1 MQLQAATLALL
12 SAACDRAARL
22 TQSLPQRAVAN
33 LSSAL
38 RQHLPEVQT
47 LLSLRARFDPFTAA
61 AATTAT
67 AAAIATEAAAIAV
80 VEAESMDTVVAN
92 VPELEALASQQEQP
106 QAEVAVTAQQ
116 LQQQKAD
123 LYCSLLALLT
133 QCTAVAPAAVEAARF
148 DFLKLLPQAQP
159 LLGASPQLQCALLQ
173 LLAAAR
179 TQSSSWVAAASAS
192 ASSTTGSSA
201 CDSPLEVVLTVM
213 KQTLDAQVRAAA
225 RRAAVA
231 ALLSTGLF
239 EGASS
244 SSSSAVDDA
253 DNTEIA
259 LWLDQVRCV
268 YDCDLLQSHALNTL
282 CILRS
287 IVHCASVWLLL
298 AIVVK
303 EDRCNSVQM

>member
-1 MQLQAATLALL
+1 MQLQATTLALL

-22 TQSLPQRAVAN
+22 SHSLPQRAIAN

-47 LLSLRARFDPFTAA
+47 LLSLRARFDPFTATATTTA
-61 AATTAT
+61 AATAT
-67 AAAIATEAAAIAV
+67 ATEAAALAAV

-92 VPELEALASQQEQP
+92 VPELEALALQQEQ
-106 QAEVAVTAQQ
+106 QQEEVAVTAQQ

-159 LLGASPQLQCALLQ
+159 LLGASPRLQGALLQ

-179 TQSSSWVAAASAS
+179 TQSSSWVAAASTS
-192 ASSTTGSSA
+192 ATTGAS
-201 CDSPLEVVLTVM
+201 DSPLEVVLTVK

-225 RRAAVA
+225 RRTAVA

-239 EGASS
+239 EAAGSS
-244 SSSSAVDDA
+244 SGAVKGA

-259 LWLDQVRCV
+259 LWLDQVR
-268 YDCDLLQSHALNTL
+268 L
-282 CILRS
+282 CS
-287 IVHCASVWLLL
+287 
-298 AIVVK
+298 
-303 EDRCNSVQM
+303 